1 MFIQTHMLIGNHIN
15 NTINATLPVS
25 IRRSGYLFGCTLPDL
40 LPGYL
45 AVPHV
50 KEPSLHFVSTLMTE
64 TLQTIP
70 RSPQELLYYSIEL
83 GIITHYVCDYF
94 CQPHHNSTAG
104 RAWDHARYENQL
116 ARKFK
121 QTDLKHLTVPMVIP
135 FESADP
141 TRLLTEYL
149 DFKYSSYLNH
159 PPSTFLDICYSV
171 QTSSTIVLSIL
182 NNLSLLASR
191 AA

>member
-1 MFIQTHMLIGNHIN
+1 
-15 NTINATLPVS
+15 
-25 IRRSGYLFGCTLPDL
+25 
-40 LPGYL
+40 
-45 AVPHV
+45 
-50 KEPSLHFVSTLMTE
+50 MTE